1 MKNRRSRVIAV
12 GIGALMAVAA
22 LPATAE
28 VIVLSAK
35 GSSLTAGQTLADT
48 ATIDL
53 PAGATAEVLL
63 PSGAM
68 KNLTGPS
75 KTPVRSLTGGAKPDT
90 GLFNRVTELVSKP
103 AGSESAVG
111 AVRAA
116 RPVAQP
122 AKPMPFSWT
131 SVPIDADGDFC
142 VEKGATLALVRGAS
156 DKPQRLTLVDVAAST
171 RVEVSFEAGKPAAAW
186 PDALAPKVGTYAVI
200 VADRPMKQLRL
211 RLIAPLPDRSE
222 TLRVLHGQ
230 RCDYQMRAFLQE
242 LTQVAAHG
250 SAAKQ

>member
-1 MKNRRSRVIAV
+1 MKYRHSKVIAV
-12 GIGALMAVAA
+12 GIGALMTIAA
-22 LPATAE
+22 QPAAEE

-53 PAGATAEVLL
+53 PSGATAEVLL

-68 KNLTGPS
+68 KSLSGPS
-75 KTPVRSLTGGAKPDT
+75 KIPVRTLTGGAKPEG
-90 GLFNRVTELVSKP
+90 GLFDRVTELVNKP
-103 AGSESAVG
+103 ASNESTVG

-116 RPVAQP
+116 RPVAAP
-122 AKPMPFSWT
+122 SKPMPFSWT

-142 VEKGATLALVRGAS
+142 VEKGATLALARANS
-156 DKPQRLTLVDVAAST
+156 DKPQRITLVDVAAST
-171 RVEVSFEAGKPAAAW
+171 RVEVNFEAGKPTAGW
-186 PDALAPKVGTYAVI
+186 PDALAPKIGSYAVI

-242 LTQVAAHG
+242 LTQVAARG
-250 SAAKQ
+250 PAAKQ